1 MGSSRVV
8 RASGC
13 QCQSRHSPEFDP
25 SILRHREILWAEDE
39 AALNNVHK
47 KEIIPKNLPSNILFF
62 KLTGILY
69 SVRARIRPVK
79 P

>member
-13 QCQSRHSPEFDP
+13 QCQSRNILEFDP
-25 SILRHREILWAEDE
+25 SIIRHSGILGVEDE

-47 KEIIPKNLPSNILFF
+47 KEKIQK
-62 KLTGILY
+62 
-69 SVRARIRPVK
+69 IRHETFYF
-79 P
+79 